1 MGSSYYAGTGKH
13 GSMQKIFCLKD
24 PGPKRSRIGI
34 EAPGLVHEDSLV
46 SMVGG
51 GYFQPPRL
59 FGKCGRF
66 PINNVASSMVV
77 GITLEEMTT

>member
-1 MGSSYYAGTGKH
+1 MR
-13 GSMQKIFCLKD
+13 KIFSLKD

-34 EAPGLVHEDSLV
+34 EALGLVHEDRLV

-51 GYFQPPRL
+51 GYSQPPRL

-66 PINNVASSMVV
+66 PINNMASSMVV